1 LLEASGKDHHVRI
14 AQRVQQLPPYLFA
27 RISQLIAEKRA
38 AGVDVISL
46 GIGDPD
52 LPTPPHILDSLKQ
65 HADEPANHRY
75 PESDGLPEFREA
87 IARWYQNRHDV
98 TLDPKR
104 EVVPLIG
111 SKEGIGHLPLCLID
125 PGDVSLIT
133 DPGYPVYEIGTMFAG
148 GESVKLPLR
157 EENGWL
163 PDLDAI
169 APEDVR
175 RARILWLNYPNNPTG
190 AIADLAFFERAI
202 EWARRHDVVIAHDL
216 AYADVTYDGY
226 VAPSILEVDGARD
239 VAIEFNSLS
248 KAFNMTGWRVGMAV
262 GNAEVID
269 ALTRV
274 KTNLDS
280 GIPQAIQQM
289 AMTALDDPRD
299 AITHHNEVY
308 QRRRDRSVE
317 VLRELGLHVD
327 PPKAS
332 LYVWARLPE
341 GERSSA
347 EFAARLID
355 ATGVV
360 VTPGASYGDYGEGY
374 IRISLTIADDR
385 LEEALR
391 RLSAFARGEQV
402 L

>member
-1 LLEASGKDHHVRI
+1 MRL

-38 AGVDVISL
+38 QGVDVISL

-52 LPTPPHILDSLKQ
+52 LPTPPHILESLKQ
-65 HADEPANHRY
+65 AADEPANHRY
-75 PESDGLPEFREA
+75 PESDGLPEFRRA
-87 IARWYQNRHDV
+87 IAKWYLDRHGV
-98 TLDPKR
+98 ELDPDT
-104 EVVPLIG
+104 EVLPLIG
-111 SKEGIGHLPLCLID
+111 SKEGIGHFALCLID
-125 PGDVSLIT
+125 PGDVALVT

-148 GESVKLPLR
+148 GETVRLPLR
-157 EENGWL
+157 EEDGWL
-163 PDLDAI
+163 PRLDEIPA
-169 APEDVR
+169 DVAR
-175 RARILWLNYPNNPTG
+175 RAQVIWLNYPNNPTG
-190 AIADLAFFERAI
+190 AIADVAFFERAI
-202 EWARRHDVVIAHDL
+202 AWAKEHDVVIAHDL
-216 AYADVTYDGY
+216 AYADVAYDGY
-226 VAPSILEVDGARD
+226 VPPSIFEVDGAHD

-248 KAFNMTGWRVGMAV
+248 KSFNMTGWRVGMAV
-262 GNAEVID
+262 GNATLIN
-269 ALTRV
+269 ALMRV

-289 AMTALDDPRD
+289 AMTALADPRD
-299 AITHHNEVY
+299 AIESHNAIY
-308 QRRRDRSVE
+308 QRRRDRTVE
-317 VLRELGLHVD
+317 VLRALGLRVE

-360 VTPGASYGDYGEGY
+360 VTPGASYGEAGEGY
-374 IRISLTIADDR
+374 IRISLTTPDDR
-385 LEEALR
+385 LDEALD
-391 RLSAFARGEQV
+391 RLGRFARGEQV

>member
-1 LLEASGKDHHVRI
+1 MKLAR
-14 AQRVQQLPPYLFA
+14 RVEQLPPYLFA
-27 RISQLIAEKRA
+27 RISELIAQKRA

-52 LPTPPHILDSLKQ
+52 LPTPQYLIETLQ
-65 HADEPANHRY
+65 RAAETPANHRY
-75 PESDGLPEFREA
+75 PESDGLPEFRRA
-87 IARWYQNRHDV
+87 IARWYDRRHGV
-98 TLDPKR
+98 ALDPDA
-104 EVVPLIG
+104 EIVPLIG

-148 GESVKLPLR
+148 GETVKLPLR
-157 EENGWL
+157 EEDGWL
-163 PDLDAI
+163 PRLDEIPAE
-169 APEDVR
+169 AAR

-190 AIADLAFFERAI
+190 ATAEPDFFERAVA
-202 EWARRHDVVIAHDL
+202 WAKRHDVVIAHDL

-226 VAPSILEVDGARD
+226 VAHSILEVDGARD

-248 KAFNMTGWRVGMAV
+248 KSFNMTGWRVAMAV
-262 GNAEVID
+262 GNATVID

-280 GIPQAIQQM
+280 GIPQAIQEM
-289 AMTALDDPRD
+289 AIAALDDPRD
-299 AITHHNEVY
+299 SIAAHNAVY
-308 QRRRDRSVE
+308 QRRRDRVVG
-317 VLRELGLHVD
+317 VLRDLGLRLE

-332 LYVWARLPE
+332 LYVWARLPQ
-341 GERSSA
+341 GERSSGD
-347 EFAARLID
+347 FAARLID

-360 VTPGASYGDYGEGY
+360 VTPGASYGTAGEGY
-374 IRISLTIADDR
+374 IRISLTTPDDR
-385 LEEALR
+385 LEEALA
-391 RLSAFARGEQV
+391 RLSRFARGEKA

>member
-1 LLEASGKDHHVRI
+1 VEL

-27 RISQLIAEKRA
+27 RISQLIAQKRTER
-38 AGVDVISL
+38 VDVISL

-52 LPTPPHILDSLKQ
+52 LPTPPHILDALKQ
-65 HADEPANHRY
+65 AADDPANHRY
-75 PESDGLPEFREA
+75 PESEGLPELRKA
-87 IARWYQNRHDV
+87 IARWYQERHGV
-98 TLDPKR
+98 TLDPDR

-148 GESVKLPLR
+148 GETVKLPLR
-157 EENGWL
+157 EEDGWL
-163 PDLDAI
+163 PRLDEVPAE
-169 APEDVR
+169 AAR
-175 RARILWLNYPNNPTG
+175 RAKILWLNYPNNPTG
-190 AIADLAFFERAI
+190 AIADLAFFDRAVQ
-202 EWARRHDVVIAHDL
+202 WAREHDVVIAHDL
-216 AYADVTYDGY
+216 AYADVAYDGY
-226 VAPSILEVDGARD
+226 RPPSILEVDGARE

-248 KAFNMTGWRVGMAV
+248 KAFNMTGWRVAMAV
-262 GNAEVID
+262 GNATVIK
-269 ALTRV
+269 ALTTV

-289 AMTALDDPRD
+289 AIAALDGPRD
-299 AITHHNEVY
+299 SITHHNEVY
-308 QRRRDRSVE
+308 QRRRDRTVE
-317 VLRELGLHVD
+317 VLRALGLRVE

-360 VTPGASYGDYGEGY
+360 VTPGASYGDAGEGY
-374 IRISLTIADDR
+374 IRISLTTPDER
-385 LEEALR
+385 LDEALR
-391 RLSAFARGEQV
+391 RLAAFARGEQV

>member
-1 LLEASGKDHHVRI
+1 MKL
-14 AQRVQQLPPYLFA
+14 AQRVEQLPPYLFA

-52 LPTPPHILDSLKQ
+52 VPTPAYLIDVLKQ
-65 HADEPANHRY
+65 AADKPANHRY

-87 IARWYQNRHDV
+87 IARWYAKRHGV
-98 TLDPKR
+98 SLDANK
-104 EVVPLIG
+104 EIVPLIG

-125 PGDVSLIT
+125 PGDVALMT

-157 EENGWL
+157 EEDGWL
-163 PDLDAI
+163 PRLDEIDPAV
-169 APEDVR
+169 AA
-175 RARILWLNYPNNPTG
+175 RAKVLWLNYPNNPTG
-190 AIADLAFFERAI
+190 AVADLAFFEHAVA
-202 EWARRHDVVIAHDL
+202 WAREHDVVIAHDL
-216 AYADVTYDGY
+216 AYADVVYDGY
-226 VAPSILEVDGARD
+226 EPHSILEVEGAKD

-262 GNAEVID
+262 GNATVIN

-280 GIPQAIQQM
+280 GIPQAIQEM
-289 AMTALDDPRD
+289 AIAALDDPRD
-299 AITHHNEVY
+299 TMEVHNAIY
-308 QRRRDRSVE
+308 GRRRDRVVE
-317 VLRELGLHVD
+317 VLRELGLRLD

-332 LYVWARLPE
+332 LYVWARLPQ

-360 VTPGASYGDYGEGY
+360 VTPGMSYGPSGEGY
-374 IRISLTIADDR
+374 IRISLTVPDDR

-391 RLSAFARGEQV
+391 RLSAFARGEAV

>member
-1 LLEASGKDHHVRI
+1 VEL

-52 LPTPPHILDSLKQ
+52 LPTPPHILDALKQ
-65 HADEPANHRY
+65 AADVPANHRY
-75 PESDGLPEFREA
+75 PESDGLPELRQA
-87 IARWYQNRHDV
+87 IARWYQSRHGV
-98 TLDPKR
+98 TLDPDR

-111 SKEGIGHLPLCLID
+111 SKEGIAHFPLCLIN

-133 DPGYPVYEIGTMFAG
+133 DPGYPVYEVATMFAG
-148 GESVKLPLR
+148 GETVKLPLS
-157 EENGWL
+157 EEDGWL
-163 PDLDAI
+163 PRLDEIPA
-169 APEDVR
+169 DVAA
-175 RARILWLNYPNNPTG
+175 RAKILWLNYPNNPTG
-190 AIADLAFFERAI
+190 AIADLAFFEHAVA
-202 EWARRHDVVIAHDL
+202 WAKAHNVAIAHDL
-216 AYADVTYDGY
+216 AYADVAYDGY
-226 VAPSILEVDGARD
+226 EPPSILQVDGAREI
-239 VAIEFNSLS
+239 AIEFNSLS

-262 GNAEVID
+262 GNAELIN

-274 KTNLDS
+274 KTNMDS

-289 AMTALDDPRD
+289 AITALDDPRD
-299 AITHHNEVY
+299 AITGHNEIY
-308 QRRRDRSVE
+308 TRRRDRTIA
-317 VLRELGLHVD
+317 VLRELGLRVE

-347 EFAARLID
+347 DFAGRLID
-355 ATGVV
+355 QTGVV
-360 VTPGASYGDYGEGY
+360 VTPGMSYGQAGEGY
-374 IRISLTIADDR
+374 IRISLTTPDDR
-385 LEEALR
+385 LDEALD
-391 RLSAFARGEQV
+391 RLAKFARGEQV